1 MKIRNIKFILSLFF
15 IAVIAGLFNLQIL
28 NYSHYNSLS
37 AENRIRI
44 NPIIA
49 ARGDIYDRNQ
59 KVLAKS
65 RLSFNVAVIPQE
77 AKENESLMIDLAEA
91 LDSSLSELQRS
102 LKRNTVNYFVPAVV
116 AEDIPR
122 NIALY
127 IEENNA
133 DFSGAIIQTAP
144 LREYIYEEATA
155 HLIGYVSKLNPEE
168 YKNLKYY
175 GYKPIDLVGR
185 TGIEKTYNSYLKG
198 MDGGYQ
204 MEVDNRGRQ
213 LQIIG
218 YKKPKKGKDLQLTI
232 DIDVQNFI
240 YSIIKDKKGSAIV
253 WDPTSGHVLALVSS
267 PSYNPNIF
275 INPTKKKNIEIK
287 RIFNIPPED
296 SPLINRAIQAI
307 YPSGSV
313 FKIVT
318 AMAGLETEGITPLSE
333 FECPGYL
340 RLGGRVFKCWYRSGH
355 GSQNVV
361 YAIKNSCNVF
371 FYKTGLMLGI
381 DNLSQYARKFGY
393 GSLTGI
399 ELPSEE
405 AGLVP
410 DNQWKKKVYNER
422 WYDGDTVPLAIGQGY
437 LQVTPIQILRMASVI
452 ASGGYLL
459 KPKLVNKI
467 ADVEVGE
474 PSSRLCHFKKEN
486 IDIIARGMGEVV
498 ASDGTGK
505 RAMVEEVNIAGKTAT
520 VQNPHGKTHAGFVCF
535 FPRETPQYALVVYI
549 EHGGS
554 GGYEAAQIAKRIIT
568 YMRDEGIIN
577 QNEK

>member
-1 MKIRNIKFILSLFF
+1 MKIRNIKFVISFFF
-15 IAVIAGLFNLQIL
+15 IIVIAGLFNLQIL
-28 NYSHYNSLS
+28 NYSYYNSLS
-37 AENRIRI
+37 SENRIRI

-49 ARGDIYDRNQ
+49 ARGDIYDRNYNI
-59 KVLAKS
+59 LAKS

-77 AKENESLMIDLAEA
+77 AKKNKSLILDLAEI
-91 LDSSLSELQRS
+91 LDSSVSDLESS
-102 LKRNTVNYFVPAVV
+102 LRKNTINYFVPAVI

-122 NIALY
+122 NTALY
-127 IEENNA
+127 IEENNT
-133 DFSGAIIQTAP
+133 DFNGAVIQTAP
-144 LREYIYEEATA
+144 LREYIYEESTA
-155 HLIGYVSKLNPEE
+155 HLIGYVSKLSPEE
-168 YKNLKYY
+168 YKSLKYY

-185 TGIEKTYNSYLKG
+185 TGIEKTYNSYLNGK
-198 MDGGYQ
+198 DGGYQ
-204 MEVDNRGRQ
+204 VEVDNRGRQ
-213 LQIIG
+213 LKIIG
-218 YKKPKKGKDLQLTI
+218 YKKPIKGKDLQLTI
-232 DIDVQNFI
+232 DVDVQNYI
-240 YSIIKDKKGSAIV
+240 YSIIKEKKGSVII
-253 WDPTSGHVLALVSS
+253 WDPNNGYILAMVSS

-275 INPTKKKNIEIK
+275 INPTKKKNIEIN

-318 AMAGLETEGITPLSE
+318 AMTGLETQAITIASE
-333 FECPGYL
+333 FECPGYM

-355 GSQNVV
+355 GGQNVV

-371 FYKTGLMLGI
+371 FYKTGLKVGI

-410 DNQWKKKVYNER
+410 DAQWKKKVYNER

-459 KPKLVNKI
+459 KPTLVSKI
-467 ADVEVGE
+467 EEVEVNE
-474 PSSRLCHFKKEN
+474 PRMKKCDFKKEN
-486 IDIIARGMGEVV
+486 IDIIARGMGEV
-498 ASDGTGK
+498 ASSDGTGK
-505 RAMVEEVNIAGKTAT
+505 RAMVEGVSIAGKTAT

-535 FPRETPQYALVVYI
+535 FPRETPEYAMVVYI

-554 GGYEAAQIAKRIIT
+554 GGYEAAGIARKIIT
-568 YMRDEGIIN
+568 YMRDKGLIN
-577 QNEK
+577 QNAK